1 MFETIFYSDEAV
13 GGEITEPSG
22 VEIEIA
28 AESPTETPIEGSE
41 ETGVEAPPAAEE
53 KQNNF
58 EKAFAKRLAAER
70 EKWDQ
75 EKQQLVDQYKDYDVL
90 KKATS
95 YLQKTTG
102 IEDLMS
108 LKEEIEL
115 AELQE
120 RAESQKV
127 SPEIQRRIEE
137 LEEKARKAD
146 EMEEQSKIQEE
157 YKTFRSNL
165 EEFATSKNFDAEKLH
180 SFMYEKNIADFETA
194 YKALRAD
201 ELETQLENAKK
212 DAVKEYLASKNAPKA
227 EGSTGSA
234 ALENVDTSN
243 LTWDQIR
250 ERAAAR
256 IRAANN
262 PE

>member
-1 MFETIFYSDEAV
+1 MFETMFTMFYSDEAV
-13 GGEITEPSG
+13 GGEIPSG
-22 VEIEIA
+22 VETESA
-28 AESPTETPIEGSE
+28 AEIQTETPTEGSE
-41 ETGVEAPPAAEE
+41 TGVDTPPAAEE

-75 EKQQLVDQYKDYDVL
+75 EKQQLVDQYKDYDVF
-90 KKATS
+90 KQATS

-115 AELQE
+115 SELQE

-146 EMEEQSKIQEE
+146 EMEEQSKMQEE
-157 YKTFRSNL
+157 YKSFRTNL
-165 EEFATSKNFDAEKLH
+165 EEFATSKNMEADKLH
-180 SFMYEKNIADFETA
+180 NFMYEKKISDFEVA
-194 YKALRAD
+194 YDALRAK
-201 ELETQLENAKK
+201 ELESQLDNAKK

-227 EGSTGSA
+227 EGSTGSP
-234 ALENVDTSN
+234 ALENVDTSS
-243 LTWDQIR
+243 LSWDQIR